1 LNTAHVSTVT
11 GTAFGDGDCIRL
23 SFANSMTN
31 IEKAL
36 DRITKA
42 LAALK

>member
-1 LNTAHVSTVT
+1 
-11 GTAFGDGDCIRL
+11 L

-31 IEKAL
+31 IEKAAE
-36 DRITKA
+36 RISKA